1 MKRRSREISI
11 FSMSALDLFASALGA
26 FILIAIVIFPYFPNT
41 ARAPVVVVAAP
52 DSPACP
58 PVLPC
63 PDEPCPDCPVCPV
76 CPDEPDT
83 PAARFPHLDLVIA
96 LDVTGS
102 MGDQIAGLK
111 AEVGQLSRLLVGLTP
126 SLGMGVVAYGDREY
140 DSPVTTFALREISGS
155 PGAEAALR
163 RFVDGLSTQQ
173 GRGAGSNPDAHEALL
188 RALREARRMSW
199 RPDAEQRVIVLI
211 TDNPAYPDEVE
222 EAVSEAASFAAAG
235 DGRVSAVLVNNGRS
249 VSWTESF
256 LARVASAGRGELV
269 LDTSGSMTVNLLLS
283 LI

>member
-41 ARAPVVVVAAP
+41 ARTPVVVVAAP
-52 DSPACP
+52 DPPACP
-58 PVLPC
+58 PILPC

-76 CPDEPDT
+76 CPDEPDS
-83 PAARFPHLDLVIA
+83 PAARFPRLDLVIA

-111 AEVGQLSRLLVGLTP
+111 AEVGQLSWLLVGLTP

-140 DSPVTTFALREISGS
+140 DSPVTTFGLREISGS

-163 RFVDGLSTQQ
+163 GFVDGLST
-173 GRGAGSNPDAHEALL
+173 GHGLGGSRNADAPEALL
-188 RALREARRMSW
+188 RALREASRMSW
-199 RPDAEQRVIVLI
+199 RPDAEQRVIVLV
-211 TDNPAYPDEVE
+211 TDNPAYPEEVE
-222 EAVSEAASFAAAG
+222 QAASEAASFAAAG
-235 DGRVSAVLVNNGRS
+235 DGRVSAVLVNNGRG

-256 LARVASAGRGELV
+256 LRRVASAGRGELV